1 MQAVEGW
8 HAGMAPLDPTSE
20 EAVQL
25 CLALNAR
32 KKTSASERRVEYPE
46 TTDHVA
52 ESNDA
57 LAAELRRSGKKCL
70 PMTTSPLLQ
79 VRGPAVPALRLVVS
93 LEA

>member
-8 HAGMAPLDPTSE
+8 HTGMAPLDPTSE

-46 TTDHVA
+46 TTDH
-52 ESNDA
+52 NDA
-57 LAAELRRSGKKCL
+57 VAAELRRSEKKCL